1 MTEKLKILAA
11 AILRSMTYHFQIW
24 AGVAVIA
31 VIALVSWLFLHE
43 ADVGT
48 RQAADELVQL
58 SGNIRRYYQNR
69 PDFWGLSTDTVIKN
83 KIYPQEM
90 LQNGRLNGFF
100 GNEVL
105 IGRGPDAEVLMPG
118 ARGFDII
125 YKNLNKKQCEEL
137 ASYKFDEKFWLGITG
152 ITVGNDKEQRYF
164 TWSDKEFALPI
175 KKDFVQSICKS
186 ANILIWHCE

>member
-1 MTEKLKILAA
+1 MTEKLRVFVWK
-11 AILRSMTYHFQIW
+11 LRRFLDFGFRFWIG
-24 AGVAVIA
+24 AGIVVIA
-31 VIALVSWLFLHE
+31 AMAAWLMTRQ

-48 RQAADELVQL
+48 RQAADELVRL
-58 SGNIRRYYQNR
+58 SGNVRRYYQNR

-100 GNEVL
+100 GNDVL
-105 IGRGPDAEVLMPG
+105 IGRGPNAEVLMPG

-125 YKNLNKKQCEEL
+125 YKNLNKKQCAEL

-152 ITVGNDKEQRYF
+152 ITVDNGKEQRYF

-175 KKDFVQSICKS
+175 KKNFVQNICKS
-186 ANILIWHCE
+186 ANMLIWHCE